1 MTAPL
6 LAERS
11 SARVTAL
18 REGLDRERRLI
29 RSYRQH
35 LLLAGSPQVRQVL
48 ELGLAL
54 KRRHETELE
63 HMLSAAGGSY
73 TRDGIGTVSLP
84 GPREVLAWYYEQE
97 QVLALRYRESGRLT
111 DDPNVRLVF
120 DRLGAD
126 QIEHVARLKRVYR
139 GFSTA

>member
-1 MTAPL
+1 MTASL
-6 LAERS
+6 LDERS
-11 SARVTAL
+11 SALVTAL

-73 TRDGIGTVSLP
+73 ARDGIGAVSLP
-84 GPREVLAWYYEQE
+84 GPREVLTWYYEQE

-111 DDPNVRLVF
+111 GARDVGGRPDPP
-120 DRLGAD
+120 DHGAD
-126 QIEHVARLKRVYR
+126 GVSSPLRVPE
-139 GFSTA
+139 APKV